1 MIGALSLNELAE
13 RCSARKLEQDIS
25 FVSVSTD
32 SRKIQKGDLFVA
44 IRGDRFDGHD
54 FIAAVADSGACAAI
68 VEKKQSGEFPQLVV
82 DNSVAALGELG
93 ALNRDHFTGKLI
105 AITGSSGKTTVKEM
119 LASILATQGKVLA
132 TRGNL
137 NNHLGVPLTL
147 LQIGSEHQFAVI
159 EMGASAV
166 GEIAYLARLARPD
179 VSVVNNVG
187 TAHVGSFGGV
197 TNIAK
202 GKGEIYQ
209 YLPEQ
214 GIAVINLDDVYSDE
228 WIKQNHDHAR
238 LTFSV
243 GKAADVM
250 ATDIQEN
257 RLQQYSFCLNHQQEK
272 ISISLSLLGKHN
284 VANALAAA
292 TCARAVGVDLPAIK
306 RGLETVQAVTGRMQ
320 IKAGVAGAC
329 VIDDTY
335 NANPASVRAA
345 IDALAGMAGK
355 KILVLGSM
363 AELGELS
370 VSLHAEIGAYAK
382 QQGIDALLA
391 TGDATRDCVKG
402 FGEAAQW
409 FTDKTSLVQACID
422 AATNETIFLVKGSRS
437 STMEN
442 VVEKLTC

>member
-1 MIGALSLNELAE
+1 MIGTLSLNELAE

-25 FVSVSTD
+25 FSSVSTD
-32 SRKIQKGDLFVA
+32 SRNIKTGDLFIA

-54 FIAAVADSGACAAI
+54 FIAAVAASGACAAV
-68 VEKKQSGEFPQLVV
+68 VEKKHPDEFPQLVV
-82 DNSVAALGELG
+82 DNPVAALGELG
-93 ALNRDHFTGKLI
+93 ALNRDRFMGKLI

-147 LQIGSEHQFAVI
+147 LQIGSEHQFAII
-159 EMGASAV
+159 EMGASAM
-166 GEIAYLARLARPD
+166 GEIAYLARLAKPH

-187 TAHVGSFGGV
+187 TAHVGGFGSV

-209 YLPEQ
+209 HLPEQ
-214 GIAVINLDDVYSDE
+214 GVAVINLDDVYSGE
-228 WIKQNHDHAR
+228 WMEQNRDRRR

-243 GKAADVM
+243 CQAADVV
-250 ATDIQEN
+250 ARDIQAN
-257 RLQQYSFCLNHQQEK
+257 HLQQYSFSLHRHQET
-272 ISISLSLLGKHN
+272 IGVTLSLVGKHN

-292 TCARAVGVDLPAIK
+292 TCALAVGVDLHAIK
-306 RGLETVQAVTGRMQ
+306 HGLETVQAVAGRMQ
-320 IKAGVAGAC
+320 VKTGVAGAC

-345 IDALAGMAGK
+345 IDALAGMEGK

-363 AELGELS
+363 AELGEFS
-370 VSLHAEIGAYAK
+370 VSLHDEIGAYAD
-382 QQGIDALLA
+382 QRGIDVLLA
-391 TGDATRDCVKG
+391 TGEATQDCVKS
-402 FGEAAQW
+402 FGEAARW
-409 FTDKTSLVQACID
+409 FADKTSLIQACID
-422 AATNETIFLVKGSRS
+422 AATSETIFLVKGSRS
-437 STMEN
+437 ATMEN